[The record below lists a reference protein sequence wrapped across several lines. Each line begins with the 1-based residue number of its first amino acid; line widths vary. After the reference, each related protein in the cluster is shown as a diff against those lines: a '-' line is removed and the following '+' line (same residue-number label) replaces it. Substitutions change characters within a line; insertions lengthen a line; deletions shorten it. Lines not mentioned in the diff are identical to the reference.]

1 MLRQLAPLPL
11 VLALLTPPP
20 AEAAPPAQTAIPA
33 QAAPPG
39 LTDWLDVQGSAMH
52 AGYQSNAG
60 LLGAPRHRS
69 WSTPDRPS
77 RSPLAVDGSLYY
89 PESTTITRRAFAGTR
104 QPFAPD
110 ASAAFWIGQPV
121 SDGRSLYALFFDRYG
136 HAELRALTLTGRVR
150 WKVRI
155 PGENTGD
162 NTATA
167 NGQVLTTTGQACTYT
182 CATSVIRSYSTTTGA
197 ERWHQTIQ
205 GEAAFDRP
213 TITPTRVLWPTAQ
226 PRTAL
231 EAATPE
237 TTAAR
242 GAGAIGEATAAV
254 EAGAA
259 FQAHASAAGDVPN
272 GWRLT
277 ALEATTGAE
286 AWHATGPGSLRGTA
300 ADTTTV
306 YTAADQLCARALTDG
321 TVRWCRTDRPYDTVA
336 VAPTAVYA
344 TTAGHLLSLDPADG
358 HIRWD
363 APIGSDPVH
372 PPVVTGGMVLLH
384 HDVGEQSALLA
395 LSAQDGHR
403 LSGTNLGHGL
413 PGMLTVAA
421 GYVFAVH
428 DYTGLVAVRP

>member
-1 MLRQLAPLPL
+1 M
-11 VLALLTPPP
+11 
-20 AEAAPPAQTAIPA
+20 
-33 QAAPPG
+33 
-39 LTDWLDVQGSAMH
+39 
-52 AGYQSNAG
+52 
-60 LLGAPRHRS
+60 
-69 WSTPDRPS
+69 
-77 RSPLAVDGSLYY
+77 
-89 PESTTITRRAFAGTR
+89 
-104 QPFAPD
+104 
-110 ASAAFWIGQPV
+110 
-121 SDGRSLYALFFDRYG
+121 SDGTSLYALFFDRYG
-136 HAELRALTLTGRVR
+136 HAELRALTLTGRPR
-150 WKVRI
+150 WKVQI
-155 PGENTGD
+155 PGDNTGD

-167 NGQVLTTTGQACTYT
+167 DGQVLTTTGQACTYT
-182 CATSVIRSYSTTTGA
+182 CAASVIHSYSTTTGA
-197 ERWHQTIQ
+197 ERWHQTIK

-213 TITPTRVLWPTAQ
+213 TITPTRVLWPTSQ
-226 PRTAL
+226 PLTAL

-237 TTAAR
+237 TAAARPVFETTAAR
-242 GAGAIGEATAAV
+242 TSGATGEATAAPASGAIGGATVAV
-254 EAGAA
+254 EADAA
-259 FQAHASAAGDVPN
+259 FQAHAVAATGAASAARDVPS

-358 HIRWD
+358 HILWD
-363 APIGSDPVH
+363 APTGSDPIH
-372 PPVVTGGMVLLH
+372 PPVITGGMVLLH
-384 HDVGEQSALLA
+384 HDAGEQSALLA

-403 LSGTNLGHGL
+403 LSETNLGHGL